1 MRHLVTLIWSLIL
14 LQMVNF
20 VLNSLNG
27 GGTLNFIT
35 PVIIAVIFTLFVILI
50 SSMNEAPR
58 ELEHSKIIPLYLNCR
73 QGSGLCRFIHYYLKL
88 ANHLTKSIIK
98 SRGSDLIFTF
108 SALILTL
115 YLSVGR

>member
-1 MRHLVTLIWSLIL
+1 MRHLVTFIWSLIL

-35 PVIIAVIFTLFVILI
+35 PVIIAVIVTLFVILI

-58 ELEHSKIIPLYLNCR
+58 EVEHSK
-73 QGSGLCRFIHYYLKL
+73 K
-88 ANHLTKSIIK
+88 
-98 SRGSDLIFTF
+98 
-108 SALILTL
+108 
-115 YLSVGR
+115 

>member
-1 MRHLVTLIWSLIL
+1 
-14 LQMVNF
+14 MVNF

-58 ELEHSKIIPLYLNCR
+58 ELEHSKNNTVISQLSTRFWTL
-73 QGSGLCRFIHYYLKL
+73 SFFIHYYLKL